1 MSMQGIKTETQLEK
15 AMCPYCYAKLGI
27 REIIARQMKKTY
39 QCPKCHKRIDE
50 RFVVR

>member
-1 MSMQGIKTETQLEK
+1 MGMQGMKAETHLEK
-15 AMCPYCYAKLGI
+15 VMCPYCYAKLGI